1 MAPLAACANVNGN
14 LAKRIEPTSA
24 HGNPRGK
31 SSTRQSVGQG
41 GFDDLSRSETLSVL
55 RDVAS
60 GLAYLHANG
69 LHHGDV
75 NAANVL
81 LHADAAGRKR
91 ALLCDFGSARTDGL
105 AGESTTQYNA
115 PELFGGLADGKK
127 ADAYSF
133 GLLVWE
139 AWRAARAASG
149 SAGPRISLL
158 CPVRKR
164 EARRGLSAVPAVS
177 ARSRR
182 VAYKEDAVTN
192 FGPVFQNRVRNGK
205 RPTLEDLDESPRGR
219 TEFGPPPKGL
229 EALIESLWAAE
240 CAAPR
245 AAARVRAAWPHQHAR
260 TPAG

>member
-1 MAPLAACANVNGN
+1 MKGN

-24 HGNPRGK
+24 HGNPRGGN
-31 SSTRQSVGQG
+31 TRLSVEHG
-41 GFDDLSRSETLSVL
+41 GFDDLSRQETLSVL

-91 ALLCDFGSARTDGL
+91 ALLCDFGSARTDGK

-149 SAGPRISLL
+149 CAGPRLFPL
-158 CPVRKR
+158 CP
-164 EARRGLSAVPAVS
+164 ARWRGAARPERRPGCGR
-177 ARSRR
+177 RSRR

-192 FGPVFQNRVRNGK
+192 FGAVFKNRVRNGM
-205 RPTLEDLDESPRGR
+205 RPTLEDLDESPRDR

-260 TPAG
+260 TPPAG